1 MLLIETVAQD
11 EEKIVQETTQPDF
24 LCSVWFKKRLP
35 YHVFATIEWC
45 TNFCVVLL
53 TCEDQT

>member
-11 EEKIVQETTQPDF
+11 EEKIVQE
-24 LCSVWFKKRLP
+24 
-35 YHVFATIEWC
+35 TIEWC